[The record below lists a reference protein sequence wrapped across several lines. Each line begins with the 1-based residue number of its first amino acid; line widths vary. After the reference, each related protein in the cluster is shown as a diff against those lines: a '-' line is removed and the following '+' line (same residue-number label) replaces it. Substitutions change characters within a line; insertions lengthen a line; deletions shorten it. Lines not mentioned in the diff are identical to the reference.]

1 MDTRPWYRAMWN
13 LMDDSMRRWSDKL
26 RRIVRLL
33 RFVRFLLVVGILAVL
48 GSAVVGLFWP
58 KYFPIAYAIATVFLV
73 VPLAALVV
81 LAGLPLRAQSI
92 VRLIDMGYPG
102 NARELAIRMMARKL
116 HEESIA
122 TEELLWDT
130 AVNEGRKFVR
140 KMDAQRANAADD
152 DADAAKP

>member
-1 MDTRPWYRAMWN
+1 MWN